1 MRQWIIKGLGAVVV
15 LALVIVITGW
25 ALSSPTPLRPEAL
38 VGHQTLT
45 LTPAHREVPVTLHL
59 WYPAEQDGISGLIG
73 QNALF
78 LGTWKAEAPTP
89 KPGPHPLVLF
99 SHGSGGNAERLGWFA
114 SALAAQGFVVAAPNH
129 PGTTSRDSDPFQ
141 TPMVWQRTA
150 DLSAALDR
158 LLTDPPMGLS
168 IATKDITAAGFSLG
182 GHSALALGGARLS
195 KAAFIA
201 YCDQAKD
208 QYDCGWM
215 SAAGVDFTTIDA
227 ARYEANLSDPRVT
240 RVIAIDPALT
250 PAMTQGS
257 LTQITRPTLILNL
270 GAPETLPLALNA
282 APAAALIPGASY
294 SALPGAR
301 HFSFLAPCSA
311 LGQIIIGLAG
321 EDNICSD
328 RDLRPRPEVHTDLLA
343 QISPFLTAP

>member
-1 MRQWIIKGLGAVVV
+1 MLRWLFRALGAVVALGMVV
-15 LALVIVITGW
+15 LVGGW
-25 ALSSPTPLRPEAL
+25 ALSSPTPPQPDTL

-45 LTPAHREVPVTLHL
+45 LTPAHRTVPVTLHL
-59 WYPAEQDGISGLIG
+59 WYPAEQDGTPGLIG

-78 LGTWKAEAPTP
+78 LGTWKAESATP

-150 DLSAALDR
+150 DLSATLDL
-158 LLTDPPMGLS
+158 LLTDPPTGLR
-168 IATKDITAAGFSLG
+168 IDATHITAAGFSLG

-195 KAAFIA
+195 KTAFLA
-201 YCDQAKD
+201 YCDQAKG

-215 SAAGVDFTTIDA
+215 TAAGVDFSTIDT
-227 ARYEANLSDPRVT
+227 ARYEADLSDPRIT

-257 LTQITRPTLILNL
+257 LSTLTRPTLILNL
-270 GAPETLPLALNA
+270 GTQDTLPLALNA

-294 SALPGAR
+294 TALPGAR
-301 HFSFLAPCSA
+301 HFSFLAPCSP

-321 EDNICSD
+321 EDNICTD
-328 RDLRPRPEVHTDLLA
+328 HNLRPRETVHADLHTQTSA
-343 QISPFLTAP
+343 FLTAP